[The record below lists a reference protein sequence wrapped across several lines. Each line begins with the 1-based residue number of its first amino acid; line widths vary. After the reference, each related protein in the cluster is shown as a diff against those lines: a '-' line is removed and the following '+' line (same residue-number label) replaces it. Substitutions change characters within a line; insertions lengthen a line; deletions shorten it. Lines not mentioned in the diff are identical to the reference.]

1 MAQLCNQC
9 ELHAN
14 QITECNKQ
22 LLAHAADAFE
32 GGTKASKVVELVP
45 LNVKP
50 GRLTLENDFLES
62 ALTKAGLGS
71 VKP

>member
-32 GGTKASKVVELVP
+32 GDAKATKVVELVP
-45 LNVKP
+45 LHVKI
-50 GRLTLENDFLES
+50 GRQSLENSFLES
-62 ALTKAGLGS
+62 ALTKARLRS